1 MRQKSL
7 LPILAFWV
15 LGLVWGSNFIF
26 MKISAAYITPMQL
39 VFYRVLFGFIPVL
52 IYALATR
59 ALSVVHIKH
68 TFHFIIMS
76 FLASVIYYYG
86 FAKGTALLPSGI
98 AGVMAGTIPIFSF
111 ILASIFLSDEKISL
125 SKIIGIS
132 LGLIGIILIS
142 KPSGSNLN
150 GINLAGIGY
159 IILGCFSVGASFV
172 YAKKFIQPL
181 QIPAAAL
188 TTYQLL
194 GGLIILIFVTP
205 VEGMGNIWSSTS
217 ASLGIVIGLGILG
230 TGLAYIL
237 YYYIIEKLGA
247 IAASSSTYIPPII
260 ALAIGYIFAGEVI
273 TIVDIFATG
282 LIFAGVIL
290 LRR

>member
-1 MRQKSL
+1 M
-7 LPILAFWV
+7 
-15 LGLVWGSNFIF
+15 
-26 MKISAAYITPMQL
+26 
-39 VFYRVLFGFIPVL
+39 
-52 IYALATR
+52 
-59 ALSVVHIKH
+59 
-68 TFHFIIMS
+68 
-76 FLASVIYYYG
+76 IYYYG